1 MNFEELEKLVIK
13 KAPLPMSG
21 RYEETVCFLALRGLY
36 TSLAGTRITQ
46 EQAVKDRVQ
55 LKKDFYH
62 MCWLHDRYAAAL
74 AQSQEFLRLAG
85 RDRPEILGALKRH
98 AEPAEAMRLMA
109 DCIASLC
116 QDKVFAQRA
125 VKLLEKEYNDKGKK

>member
-36 TSLAGTRITQ
+36 TSLAGKRITK
-46 EQAVKDRVQ
+46 EQAVKERVQ
-55 LKKDFYH
+55 LKKEFYH

-74 AQSQEFLRLAG
+74 AQYQEFLRLAG
-85 RDRPEILGALKRH
+85 
-98 AEPAEAMRLMA
+98 
-109 DCIASLC
+109 
-116 QDKVFAQRA
+116 
-125 VKLLEKEYNDKGKK
+125 

>member
-36 TSLAGTRITQ
+36 TSLAGKRITK
-46 EQAVKDRVQ
+46 EQAVKERVQ
-55 LKKDFYH
+55 LKKEFYH

-74 AQSQEFLRLAG
+74 AQYQEFLRLAG
-85 RDRPEILGALKRH
+85 RYGDIRRAATARGAGRSDAADGGLHCFALPGQGVCAAGNKVIGKR
-98 AEPAEAMRLMA
+98 
-109 DCIASLC
+109 
-116 QDKVFAQRA
+116 V
-125 VKLLEKEYNDKGKK
+125 